1 MAILKE
7 SLNLTNLMLVKIHLN
22 PMPKIVGGCYPK
34 VLEPENFP
42 QIALSFY
49 DYTIPGEDGE
59 SIVLIKKLS
68 WDEVFC
74 DYKKG
79 YVTLKGERHLNPKD
93 VHELDELA
101 WEVLRKYGLYP
112 TKMLGTSN

>member
-1 MAILKE
+1 MRVE
-7 SLNLTNLMLVKIHLN
+7 IHLK
-22 PMPKIVGGCYPK
+22 PMPKMVEGSYPK
-34 VLEPENFP
+34 ILKPEDFP

-49 DYTIPGEDGE
+49 DFIIPGEDGE
-59 SIVLIKKLS
+59 STVLIKKLS

-74 DYKKG
+74 DYKNG
-79 YVTLKGERHLNPKD
+79 YVALKGKYHLNPND